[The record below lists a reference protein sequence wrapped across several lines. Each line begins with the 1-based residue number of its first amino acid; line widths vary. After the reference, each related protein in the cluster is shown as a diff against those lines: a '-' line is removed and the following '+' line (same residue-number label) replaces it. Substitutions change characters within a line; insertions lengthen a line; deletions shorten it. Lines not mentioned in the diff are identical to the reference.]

1 MASSTLAWAPMCPCI
16 NEKNIA
22 VSKFLVCVIK
32 DKTVLL
38 NCAVVLAARKALYGA
53 HCNKKSVAN
62 ASLAIPLAI
71 SGVVK

>member
-1 MASSTLAWAPMCPCI
+1 MCPCI
-16 NEKNIA
+16 KEKNIA

-53 HCNKKSVAN
+53 HCNKKSVAK